1 MKDEPHVLDNV
12 NVTEL
17 VEMARK
23 AELGNSRRDRE
34 DLYAALEDGEVT
46 PCPLDPIRARMQAHI
61 KKNYRRLKTQL
72 PGCTGEC
79 TTFGCPDLIVQR
91 CWSGSKDEML

>member
-1 MKDEPHVLDNV
+1 MKDEIHVLDNV
-12 NVTEL
+12 NLTEL

-23 AELGNSRRDRE
+23 AELGNTRRVRE
-34 DLYAALEDGEVT
+34 DLYAVLEDGDT
-46 PCPLDPIRARMQAHI
+46 APCPLEKIRKRMQAHI

-79 TTFGCPDLIVQR
+79 STYGCPDLIVQR
-91 CWSGSKDEML
+91 CWLGSKDEML

>member
-1 MKDEPHVLDNV
+1 MAGETHVLDNV
-12 NVTEL
+12 NLTEL

-23 AELGNSRRDRE
+23 AELGNSRRDRD
-34 DLYAALEDGEVT
+34 DLYDALENGEVT
-46 PCPLDPIRARMQAHI
+46 PCSLEAIRVRMQSHI

-79 TTFGCPDLIVQR
+79 MTFGCPDLIVQR
-91 CWSGSKDEML
+91 CWAGSKDEML

>member
-1 MKDEPHVLDNV
+1 MKDEFHVLDNV
-12 NVTEL
+12 NLTEL

-23 AELGNSRRDRE
+23 AELGNSVRDRE
-34 DLYAALEDGEVT
+34 SLYAALEDGEVVR
-46 PCPLDPIRARMQAHI
+46 CPLDKIRSRMQAHI

-79 TTFGCPDLIVQR
+79 TTYGCPDLIVQR
-91 CWSGSKDEML
+91 CWAGSKDEML